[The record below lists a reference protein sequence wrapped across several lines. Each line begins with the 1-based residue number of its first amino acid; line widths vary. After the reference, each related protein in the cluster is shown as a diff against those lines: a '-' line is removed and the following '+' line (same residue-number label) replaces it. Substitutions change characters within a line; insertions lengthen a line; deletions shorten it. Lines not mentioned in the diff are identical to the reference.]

1 MNCPKNKNS
10 ILDIILRSILNN
22 EEIASRAREISV
34 AEMLEKVN
42 SADVDETTKLIFFV
56 LGISEILAKSSLLDL
71 KSFFEKAFSAFTMDE
86 GEGFLSR
93 QRDMFVA
100 KYKIKERDMQ
110 LITNICKG
118 YSFKEFPDVMGISS
132 SNANKKLR
140 ALIKRLEIE
149 HREELAFTA
158 GWFRLIPLDLPCLN
172 IKR

>member
-1 MNCPKNKNS
+1 MTNNKS

-22 EEIASRAREISV
+22 EDIASWAKDISV
-34 AEMLEKVN
+34 AEMLQNVN
-42 SADVDETTKLIFFV
+42 SEDVDETTKLIFFV

-71 KSFFEKAFSAFTMDE
+71 RSLFEKAFSAFTMDE
-86 GEGFLSR
+86 GEGFLRR

-100 KYKIKERDMQ
+100 KHKIKEKDIE

-140 ALIKRLEIE
+140 AIIKRLEIE

-158 GWFRLIPLDLPCLN
+158 GWFRLIQLDLPCLN
-172 IKR
+172 IKI